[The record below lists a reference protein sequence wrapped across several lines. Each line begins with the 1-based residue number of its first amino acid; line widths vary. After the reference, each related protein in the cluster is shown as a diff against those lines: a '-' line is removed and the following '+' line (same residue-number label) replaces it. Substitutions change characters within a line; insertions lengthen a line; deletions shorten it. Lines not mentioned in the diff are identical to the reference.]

1 MNIQIHKITFYW
13 VNAFIIRTDACTVL
27 WDTGWLPE
35 GETLPAFLEA
45 NGFPSDG
52 QLRLP
57 GGSAPLKIDYIVLS
71 HAHYDHCSLAEDW
84 RALCGAPG
92 AKIIAHERGFDY
104 LTTGRKADPFVF
116 NHMAQ
121 ADASFMAFIRDNAP
135 NSMPACRPDI
145 LVGDDGLDMHAMG
158 FPGRLVYTPGHTAD
172 AMTLVTDDGSVFSGD
187 TISEMH
193 LLGNLQE
200 KFAPGIF
207 GANWMNIGDDVI
219 RESCRRIL
227 ELGDRF
233 YLGHGEPRTRE
244 ELGELMFWN

>member
-1 MNIQIHKITFYW
+1 MSNKIQKLTFYW

-27 WDTGWLPE
+27 WDTGCLPE
-35 GETLPAFLEA
+35 GETLSAFLEA
-45 NGFPSDG
+45 NGLLSDG

-57 GGSAPLKIDYIVLS
+57 GESTPLKIDYIVLS
-71 HAHYDHCSLAEDW
+71 HAHYDHCSLAEEW
-84 RALCGAPG
+84 RTLTG
-92 AKIIAHERGFDY
+92 AKIIAHEKGLDY
-104 LTTGRKADPFVF
+104 LTTGRKEDPFVF

-121 ADASFMAFIRDNAP
+121 ADVSFMAFIRDNAP
-135 NSMPACRPDI
+135 DPMPTCRPDI
-145 LVGDDGLDMHAMG
+145 LVGDEGLDMHAMG

-172 AMTLVTDDGSVFSGD
+172 AMTLATDDGSVFSGD

-193 LLGNLQE
+193 LLGNLQD

-233 YLGHGEPRTRE
+233 YLGHGEPRAKQ